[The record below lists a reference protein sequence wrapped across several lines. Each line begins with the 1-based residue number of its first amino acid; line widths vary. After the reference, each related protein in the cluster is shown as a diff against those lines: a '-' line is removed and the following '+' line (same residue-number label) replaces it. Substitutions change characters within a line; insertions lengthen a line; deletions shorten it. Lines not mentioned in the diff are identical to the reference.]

1 MVSHNRLI
9 RIEDVVKVLTYA
21 IGAIGFLSVVPHLP
35 PLFAAGFACFYFIS
49 AVIEYRKLV
58 LVPRWVLT
66 LIAIAFIIF
75 AITRMSMENFA
86 LPSIE
91 ALSVLLLIKL
101 FEDKRFRDYMQ
112 IYLMSVLLLAGAALL
127 SLDMVFLVYFVAL
140 TALCST
146 ALILLTYYAQD
157 RELALQA
164 PVVMRIITKSLLI
177 PLAAA
182 PMTVILFI
190 VLPRTNYPMFDFLN
204 RSGGGAATGFTD
216 HVQLGTVSGI
226 QEDTTIIFRVSMEK
240 ISEDLLY
247 WRGIVLDY
255 FDGTSW
261 KSSLKAPEEVSH
273 FTYIPGKQI
282 QQTIYLEPY
291 ENKYVFALDKPL
303 NISLQHIQRRR
314 DLTFSL
320 PQNITKRIKYH
331 ASSSLAEILPEI
343 TVNRDLYLQLPGAG
357 PGKTDKKDKKDKAEK
372 IEELVKRL
380 AGNDRE
386 ATVKSMLSFLKNGNY
401 RYGLQNLP
409 LTAHPLEDFLFKYR
423 YGNCEYFASAMAVM
437 LRTAGIPARLVGGYR
452 GGYYNEMG
460 GYYIIPQRNAHVW
473 VEVYLDHKGWVR
485 VDPTPISS
493 GSFEGALRR
502 NLFFTMR
509 LVFDSFSY
517 AWNASVINYDF
528 EGQLSLLNALR
539 TGIKRPAFNFRFRKE
554 GLIRYSLFICFT
566 VSVFYAFFLLVQ
578 RRKGASEDILRLFL
592 KKAGKLGYIKMKSEG
607 LEEFVMKIE
616 DADKRERASLF
627 VKEFEKYY
635 FRDEELNP
643 ETSRSLK
650 HLIKLLG

>member
-1 MVSHNRLI
+1 MVNRLI

-49 AVIEYRKLV
+49 AAIEYRKLV

-66 LIAIAFIIF
+66 VIAIAFIIF
-75 AITRMSMENFA
+75 TVTRMSMENF
-86 LPSIE
+86 LVPSVE

-127 SLDMVFLVYFVAL
+127 SLDVVFVVYFAAL
-140 TALCST
+140 AALCST
-146 ALILLTYYAQD
+146 ALILLTYYSQD

-164 PVVMRIITKSLLI
+164 AVVMRIITKSLLI

-182 PMTVILFI
+182 PMTVLLFI

-204 RSGGGAATGFTD
+204 RSGGAAATGFTD

-226 QEDTTIIFRVSMEK
+226 QEDTTIIFRASMEK
-240 ISEDLLY
+240 ISDDLLY

-261 KSSLKAPEEVSH
+261 KSSLKAPAEVSQ
-273 FTYIPGKQI
+273 FPYIAGKRI

-303 NISLQHIQRRR
+303 SISMQRIQRLR

-320 PQNITKRIKYH
+320 PGNITKRIKYH
-331 ASSSLAEILPEI
+331 ASSSPAEILPEI
-343 TVNRDLYLQLPGAG
+343 TINRDPYLQLPGAG
-357 PGKTDKKDKKDKAEK
+357 PGKRDKADKVEA
-372 IEELVKRL
+372 LVRRL
-380 AGNDRE
+380 AGKDPE
-386 ATVKSMLSFLKNGNY
+386 ATVRSMLSFLKNGNY

-409 LTAHPLEDFLFKYR
+409 LTAHPIDDFLFRYR

-437 LRTAGIPARLVGGYR
+437 LRTAGIPARLIGGYR

-473 VEVYLDHKGWVR
+473 VEVYLEHKGWVR
-485 VDPTPISS
+485 VDPTPVSS
-493 GSFEGALRR
+493 GSFEGAFKK
-502 NLFFTMR
+502 NLFFTVR
-509 LVFDSFSY
+509 LMFDSISY

-539 TGIKRPAFNFRFRKE
+539 TGLKRPAFNFRPGKE
-554 GLIRYSLFICFT
+554 GLIRYSLFTCLT
-566 VSVFYAFFLLVQ
+566 VSVLYTFFILAQ
-578 RRKGASEDILRLFL
+578 RRKGVPEYILRLFL
-592 KKAGKLGYIKMKSEG
+592 KKAGKLGYVKMKSEG

-616 DADKRERASLF
+616 DAGRRERASLF
-627 VKEFEKYY
+627 VKEFEKFY
-635 FRDEELNP
+635 FRDEEIKP
-643 ETSRSLK
+643 ETSRRLK
-650 HLIKLLG
+650 HLIKLIG